1 MLYKYI
7 YIIYIKQLYNG
18 RTFDYRFRKE
28 VRSETIKNSYMCD

>member
-7 YIIYIKQLYNG
+7 YYLYKAVFNG